1 MAKNIFRD
9 VLLQICV
16 FSFFAYGAD
25 YSNTKVING
34 DVLDPHGKCE
44 PINIPLCNDIQYNE
58 TIMPNLLKHTKQEDA
73 GMEVLSI
80 TELDLPLDS
89 IFSR

>member
-1 MAKNIFRD
+1 M
-9 VLLQICV
+9 

-25 YSNTKVING
+25 YSNTKVFNG
-34 DVLDPHGKCE
+34 DNMAPHGKCE

-73 GMEVLSI
+73 GMEVSLI
-80 TELDLPLDS
+80 KLDLLLGSSVKSQDS
-89 IFSR
+89 QTRHSD